1 MYPQKNIYN
10 KIKQDKNKMTIF
22 NFIRKLYNSLA
33 TCDNCGGDGG
43 VARSGEL
50 GGRTLCGSCYS
61 DWKN

>member
-1 MYPQKNIYN
+1 MYSN
-10 KIKQDKNKMTIF
+10 KKQDKMSIF
-22 NFIRKLYNSLA
+22 GIFRKLYNSLA